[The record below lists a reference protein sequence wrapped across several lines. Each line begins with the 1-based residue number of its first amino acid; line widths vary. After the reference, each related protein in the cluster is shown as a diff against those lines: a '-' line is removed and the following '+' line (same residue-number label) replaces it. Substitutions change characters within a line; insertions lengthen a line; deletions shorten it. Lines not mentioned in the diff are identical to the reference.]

1 MNESSGTEQPS
12 SDSLRETVLSIVGRH
27 LPTAPKT
34 AQAIVN
40 QLMYVIPET
49 PVPVPITT
57 DTPDQMQEMINLA
70 YQLGWKDRDQAV
82 WPKDPPTVTL
92 QYEPGVRTTF
102 LYDGKPRP

>member
-40 QLMYVIPET
+40 QLMYLMPE
-49 PVPVPITT
+49 PQELPSWE
-57 DTPDQMQEMINLA
+57 QMQETINLA
-70 YQLGWKDRDQAV
+70 YGLGWRDRDQAV
-82 WPKDPPTVTL
+82 WKLGPPPTVTI
-92 QYEPGVRTTF
+92 EHTPGKGIVF